1 MLLDH
6 NSCYEA
12 LVARDP
18 RFDGVLYVG
27 VTTTGVYCRPVCP
40 ARTPRRDR
48 CRFFANAAAAENAGF
63 RPCMRCRPE
72 LAPGAAVIDSAN
84 RIASSAAQRIEA
96 GALNEAGID
105 ELAAEFGVSSRQLR
119 RVVKRELGVTPTEL
133 AQTQRLLLAKG
144 LLTDSA
150 LPAIEIAFA
159 SGFSSVR
166 QFNSLFRERYG
177 LSPTAL
183 RRAQSQRT
191 AEQVLT
197 VRLGFRPPIAWG
209 LLLKFLADRAIP
221 GVESVEANRY
231 WRAMRIGQGKGQ
243 NTGQSTGQSTGQGTG
258 WISVERVEGSNA
270 LRVEVSLS
278 LARRLPSLL
287 ARIKNLFDL
296 DAHPQL
302 IEARL
307 GEDERLR
314 EMMKRHSGMRL
325 PGAFDG
331 FEMAMRAVLGQQISV
346 AAARTIAGRITEAFG
361 EPVETP
367 NPRLNRASVSAA
379 SLSQAGVA
387 DLTRLGLT
395 GKRAECLIAL
405 ARAVADGEVKLEP
418 GVDVDATIELLKR
431 LPGVGDWT
439 AQYIAMRAL
448 RWPDAFP
455 HTDLGLRKALGETS
469 SKRILEIAEGWRPW
483 RAYAL
488 MHLWNGLGQA
498 QKPGFLKT

>member
-27 VTTTGVYCRPVCP
+27 VMTTGVYCRPVCP

-72 LAPGAAVIDSAN
+72 LAPGAAIIDSAN

-96 GALNEAGID
+96 GALNEAGVD

-183 RRAQSQRT
+183 RRSQSHRT
-191 AEQVLT
+191 SEQVLT
-197 VRLGFRPPIAWG
+197 VRLGFRPPMAWG

-243 NTGQSTGQSTGQGTG
+243 STG
-258 WISVERVEGSNA
+258 WISVERVEDSNA

-314 EMMKRHSGMRL
+314 EMMKRHSGVRL

-379 SLSQAGVA
+379 SLSQAGVD

-395 GKRAECLIAL
+395 GKRSECLIAL
-405 ARAVADGEVKLEP
+405 ARTVADGEVKLEP
-418 GVDVDATIELLKR
+418 GVDVEATIERLKR

-455 HTDLGLRKALGETS
+455 YTDLGLRKALGETS

-488 MHLWNGLGQA
+488 MRIWNGLGQA
-498 QKPGFLKT
+498 QKHRE

>member
-6 NSCYEA
+6 KSCYEA

-48 CRFFANAAAAENAGF
+48 CQFFANAAAAENAGF
-63 RPCMRCRPE
+63 RPCLRCRPE
-72 LAPGAAVIDSAN
+72 LAPGNAVIDSAN

-133 AQTQRLLLAKG
+133 AQTQRLLLAKH

-166 QFNSLFRERYG
+166 QFNAIFRERYG

-183 RRAQSQRT
+183 RRSQSSRT
-191 AEQVLT
+191 AGQALT
-197 VRLGFRPPIAWG
+197 VRLGFRPPMAWP

-221 GVESVEANRY
+221 GVESVESNRY
-231 WRAMRIGQGKGQ
+231 WRAIQIGQGNGR
-243 NTGQSTGQSTGQGTG
+243 SRG
-258 WISVERVEGSNA
+258 WINVGLVEGANA
-270 LRVEVSLS
+270 LRVELSLS
-278 LARRLPSLL
+278 LARHLPSLL
-287 ARIKNLFDL
+287 ARVKNLFDL

-314 EMMKRHSGMRL
+314 ETAPWHSGLRL

-346 AAARTIAGRITEAFG
+346 AAARTIAGRITEAFA

-395 GKRAECLIAL
+395 GKRAECLIGL
-405 ARAVADGEVKLEP
+405 ARAVAEGEVNLEP
-418 GVDVDATIELLKR
+418 GVDAESTIERLKQ
-431 LPGVGDWT
+431 LPGIGDWT

-455 HTDLGLRKALGETS
+455 HSDLGLRKALGETS
-469 SKRILEIAEGWRPW
+469 SKRILEIAESWRPW

-488 MHLWNGLGQA
+488 MHLWNSQ
-498 QKPGFLKT
+498 

>member
-18 RFDGVLYVG
+18 RFDGILYVG

-96 GALNEAGID
+96 GALNEVGID

-183 RRAQSQRT
+183 RRSQSQRT

-197 VRLGFRPPIAWG
+197 VRLGFRPPMAWG

-243 NTGQSTGQSTGQGTG
+243 YTGQSAGQSIGQSIG

-307 GEDERLR
+307 GEDVRLR

-395 GKRAECLIAL
+395 GKRAECLITL

-418 GVDVDATIELLKR
+418 GVDVEATIERLKR

-469 SKRILEIAEGWRPW
+469 AKRILEIAEGWRPW

-498 QKPGFLKT
+498 QKHRE

>member
-1 MLLDH
+1 MQLDH

-63 RPCMRCRPE
+63 RPCLRCRPE
-72 LAPGAAVIDSAN
+72 LAPGAAIIDSAS
-84 RIASSAAQRIEA
+84 RIASSVARRIEA
-96 GALNEAGID
+96 GALNEAGVD

-133 AQTQRLLLAKG
+133 AQTQRLLLAKR

-166 QFNSLFRERYG
+166 QFNALFRERYG

-183 RRAQSQRT
+183 RRSQSPRT
-191 AEQVLT
+191 AEQALI
-197 VRLGFRPPIAWG
+197 VRLGFRPPMAWP

-221 GVESVEANRY
+221 GVEDVEANRY
-231 WRAMRIGQGKGQ
+231 WRAILISQGKGQGKGQ
-243 NTGQSTGQSTGQGTG
+243 CAG
-258 WISVERVEGSNA
+258 WINVERVEGENA

-278 LARRLPSLL
+278 LARHLPSLL

-314 EMMKRHSGMRL
+314 EMAPWHSGMRL

-331 FEMAMRAVLGQQISV
+331 FEMAMCAVLGQQISV

-367 NPRLNRASVSAA
+367 NPKLNRASVSAL

-395 GKRAECLIAL
+395 GKRAESLITL

-418 GVDVDATIELLKR
+418 GVDVEATIERLKQ
-431 LPGVGDWT
+431 LPGIGDWT

-455 HTDLGLRKALGETS
+455 HSDLGLSKALGETS
-469 SKRILEIAEGWRPW
+469 SKLILEIAENWRPW

-488 MHLWNGLGQA
+488 MHCWNGLGQA
-498 QKPGFLKT
+498 QKQ

>member
-12 LVARDP
+12 LAARDP

-48 CRFFANAAAAENAGF
+48 CLFFANAAAAENAGF
-63 RPCMRCRPE
+63 RPCLRCRPE
-72 LAPGAAVIDSAN
+72 LAPGNAVIDSAN

-96 GALNEAGID
+96 GALNETGID

-133 AQTQRLLLAKG
+133 AQTQRLLLAKH

-166 QFNSLFRERYG
+166 QFNALFRERYG

-183 RRAQSQRT
+183 RRSQSSRT
-191 AEQVLT
+191 AEQALT
-197 VRLGFRPPIAWG
+197 VRLGFRPPMAWP

-231 WRAMRIGQGKGQ
+231 WRATQIGHSK
-243 NTGQSTGQSTGQGTG
+243 G
-258 WISVERVEGSNA
+258 WINVERAEGANA

-278 LARRLPSLL
+278 LSRHLPSLL
-287 ARIKNLFDL
+287 ARVKNLFDL

-314 EMMKRHSGMRL
+314 ETAPLRPGLRL

-331 FEMAMRAVLGQQISV
+331 FEMSMRAVLGQQISV
-346 AAARTIAGRITEAFG
+346 AAARTIAGRITEAFA

-379 SLSQAGVA
+379 SLAQAGVA
-387 DLTRLGLT
+387 DLTRFGLT

-405 ARAVADGEVKLEP
+405 ARAVAEGEVKLEP
-418 GVDVDATIELLKR
+418 GVDVEATIERLKE
-431 LPGVGDWT
+431 LPGIGDWT

-448 RWPDAFP
+448 RWPDAFL
-455 HTDLGLRKALGETS
+455 HSDLGVRKALGETS
-469 SKRILEIAEGWRPW
+469 SKRILEIAERWRPW

-488 MHLWNGLGQA
+488 MRLWNGLGQE
-498 QKPGFLKT
+498 QKQ

>member
-12 LVARDP
+12 LLARDP

-27 VTTTGVYCRPVCP
+27 VKTTGVYCRPVCP

-63 RPCMRCRPE
+63 RPCLRCRPE
-72 LAPGAAVIDSAN
+72 LAPGNAVIDSAN

-133 AQTQRLLLAKG
+133 AQTQRLLLAKH

-166 QFNSLFRERYG
+166 QFNAIFRERYG
-177 LSPTAL
+177 LSPTAI
-183 RRAQSQRT
+183 RHSQNSRT
-191 AEQVLT
+191 AGQTLT
-197 VRLGFRPPIAWG
+197 VRLGFRPPMAWSWM
-209 LLLKFLADRAIP
+209 LKFLAGRAIP
-221 GVESVEANRY
+221 GVELVEDNRY
-231 WRAMRIGQGKGQ
+231 WRAMRIGPSKGP
-243 NTGQSTGQSTGQGTG
+243 SSG
-258 WISVERVEGSNA
+258 WINVARAESANA

-278 LARRLPSLL
+278 LARHLPSLL
-287 ARIKNLFDL
+287 ARVKNFFDL

-307 GEDERLR
+307 CEDERLR
-314 EMMKRHSGMRL
+314 KTVSQHSGLRL

-346 AAARTIAGRITEAFG
+346 AAARTIAGRITEAFA
-361 EPVETP
+361 EPVETQIP
-367 NPRLNRASVSAA
+367 QLNRASVSAA
-379 SLSQAGVA
+379 SLSQTGVV

-405 ARAVADGEVKLEP
+405 ARAVAEGEVKLEP
-418 GVDVDATIELLKR
+418 GADAEATIERLKQI
-431 LPGVGDWT
+431 PGIGDWT
-439 AQYIAMRAL
+439 AHYIAMRAL

-455 HTDLGLRKALGETS
+455 HSDLGLRKALGETS
-469 SKRILEIAEGWRPW
+469 SKRILEIAEKWRPW

-488 MHLWNGLGQA
+488 MHLWNSL
-498 QKPGFLKT
+498 

>member
-48 CRFFANAAAAENAGF
+48 CQFFANAAAAENAGF
-63 RPCMRCRPE
+63 RPCLRCRPE
-72 LAPGAAVIDSAN
+72 LAPGNAIIDSAN
-84 RIASSAAQRIEA
+84 RIASSAAQKIEA

-133 AQTQRLLLAKG
+133 AQTQRLLLAKH

-166 QFNSLFRERYG
+166 QFNALFRERYG
-177 LSPTAL
+177 LSPTAI
-183 RRAQSQRT
+183 RRSQSPRT
-191 AEQVLT
+191 EEQALT
-197 VRLGFRPPIAWG
+197 VRLGFRPPMDWP
-209 LLLKFLADRAIP
+209 LLMKFLADRAIP
-221 GVESVEANRY
+221 GVELVEDNRY
-231 WRAMRIGQGKGQ
+231 WRAARIGQGR
-243 NTGQSTGQSTGQGTG
+243 GQSKG
-258 WISVERVEGSNA
+258 WINVERVEGANA

-307 GEDERLR
+307 GRHERLR
-314 EMMKRHSGMRL
+314 DVAPWRSGLRL

-346 AAARTIAGRITEAFG
+346 AAARTIAGRITEAFA

-367 NPRLNRASVSAA
+367 IPNLNRASVSAA
-379 SLSQAGVA
+379 NLSQAGVA
-387 DLTRLGLT
+387 DLTRFGLT

-405 ARAVADGEVKLEP
+405 ARAVAEGEVKLGP
-418 GVDVDATIELLKR
+418 GVDVEATIERLKR
-431 LPGVGDWT
+431 LPGIGDWT

-455 HTDLGLRKALGETS
+455 HSDLGLRKALGETS
-469 SKRILEIAEGWRPW
+469 SKRILEIAESWRPW

-488 MHLWNGLGQA
+488 MHLWNGLGQ
-498 QKPGFLKT
+498 K

>member
-63 RPCMRCRPE
+63 RPCLRCRPE
-72 LAPGAAVIDSAN
+72 LAPGAAVIDSAS
-84 RIASSAAQRIEA
+84 RIASSAARRIEA

-133 AQTQRLLLAKG
+133 AQTQRLLLAKH

-150 LPAIEIAFA
+150 LPAVEIAFA

-166 QFNSLFRERYG
+166 QFNALFRERYG

-183 RRAQSQRT
+183 RRSQSPRT
-191 AEQVLT
+191 PEQALT
-197 VRLGFRPPIAWG
+197 VRLGFRPPMAWP

-221 GVESVEANRY
+221 GVESVEDNRY
-231 WRAMRIGQGKGQ
+231 WRATQVGQGKGR
-243 NTGQSTGQSTGQGTG
+243 SAG
-258 WISVERVEGSNA
+258 WINVERVEGANA
-270 LRVEVSLS
+270 LRVEISLS
-278 LARRLPSLL
+278 LARYLPSLL
-287 ARIKNLFDL
+287 ARVKNLFDL
-296 DAHPQL
+296 DAHPRL
-302 IEARL
+302 IETRL

-314 EMMKRHSGMRL
+314 ETVSRNSGLRL

-346 AAARTIAGRITEAFG
+346 AAARTIAGRITEAFA

-367 NPRLNRASVSAA
+367 NPKLNRASVSAA
-379 SLSQAGVA
+379 TLSQAGVA
-387 DLTRLGLT
+387 DLTRFGLT

-405 ARAVADGEVKLEP
+405 TRAVAEGEVKLEP
-418 GVDVDATIELLKR
+418 GVDVDATIVRLKQ
-431 LPGVGDWT
+431 LPGIGEWT

-448 RWPDAFP
+448 RWPDAFL
-455 HTDLGLRKALGETS
+455 HSDLGVRKALGETS
-469 SKRILEIAEGWRPW
+469 PKRILEIAESWRPW
-483 RAYAL
+483 RSYAL
-488 MHLWNGLGQA
+488 MHLWNGLGQT
-498 QKPGFLKT
+498 QKQ

>member
-63 RPCMRCRPE
+63 RPCLRCRPE
-72 LAPGAAVIDSAN
+72 LAPGAAIIDSAS
-84 RIASSAAQRIEA
+84 RIASSVARRIEA
-96 GALNEAGID
+96 GALNEAGVD

-133 AQTQRLLLAKG
+133 AQTQRLLLAKR

-166 QFNSLFRERYG
+166 QFNAIFRERYG

-183 RRAQSQRT
+183 RRSHSPRT
-191 AEQVLT
+191 AEQALT
-197 VRLGFRPPIAWG
+197 VRLGFRPPMAWSM
-209 LLLKFLADRAIP
+209 LLKFLADRAIP
-221 GVESVEANRY
+221 GVESVDANRY
-231 WRAMRIGQGKGQ
+231 WRAIRIGHGKGQ
-243 NTGQSTGQSTGQGTG
+243 SAG
-258 WISVERVEGSNA
+258 WINVERVEGENA
-270 LRVEVSLS
+270 LRVEISLS
-278 LARRLPSLL
+278 LARHLPSLL

-314 EMMKRHSGMRL
+314 EMAPWRSGLRL

-346 AAARTIAGRITEAFG
+346 AAARTIAGRITEAFA

-367 NPRLNRASVSAA
+367 NPKLNRASVSAP
-379 SLSQAGVA
+379 SLSQVGVA

-395 GKRAECLIAL
+395 GKRAESLIIL
-405 ARAVADGEVKLEP
+405 ARAVADREVKLEP
-418 GVDVDATIELLKR
+418 GVDVQATIERLKR
-431 LPGVGDWT
+431 LPGIGDWT

-455 HTDLGLRKALGETS
+455 HSDLGLSKALGETS
-469 SKRILEIAEGWRPW
+469 SKRILEIAENWRPW

-488 MHLWNGLGQA
+488 MHCWNGLVRTQ
-498 QKPGFLKT
+498 

>member
-6 NSCYEA
+6 DSCYEA
-12 LVARDP
+12 LAARDP

-48 CRFFANAAAAENAGF
+48 CKFFFNAAAAENAGF
-63 RPCMRCRPE
+63 RPCLRCRPE
-72 LAPGAAVIDSAN
+72 LAPGNAVIDSAS
-84 RIASSAAQRIEA
+84 RIASSAARRIEA

-105 ELAAEFGVSSRQLR
+105 ELAAEFGVSARQLR

-133 AQTQRLLLAKG
+133 AQTQRLLLAKR

-150 LPAIEIAFA
+150 LPAIEVAFA

-166 QFNSLFRERYG
+166 QFNALFRERYG

-183 RRAQSQRT
+183 RRSQNSRT
-191 AEQVLT
+191 AEQTLIL
-197 VRLGFRPPIAWG
+197 RLGFRPPMAWP

-231 WRAMRIGQGKGQ
+231 WRAVRLNQGKGQ
-243 NTGQSTGQSTGQGTG
+243 SVGQSAG
-258 WISVERVEGSNA
+258 WINVGRIEGENA

-278 LARRLPSLL
+278 LARHLPSLL
-287 ARIKNLFDL
+287 ARIRNLFDL

-307 GEDERLR
+307 GADARLR
-314 EMMKRHSGMRL
+314 ETVKRHSGLRL

-346 AAARTIAGRITEAFG
+346 AAARTIAGRITEAFA

-379 SLSQAGVA
+379 SLSQAKVA

-405 ARAVADGEVKLEP
+405 ARTVAEGEARLEP
-418 GVDVDATIELLKR
+418 GADVETTIDRLKQ
-431 LPGVGDWT
+431 LPGIGDWT

-455 HTDLGLRKALGETS
+455 HSDLGLRKALNETS
-469 SKRILEIAEGWRPW
+469 SKRIIEIAESWRPW

-488 MHLWNGLGQA
+488 MHLWNGAGETR
-498 QKPGFLKT
+498 K

>member
-6 NSCYEA
+6 DSCYEA
-12 LVARDP
+12 IRARDS

-27 VTTTGVYCRPVCP
+27 VKTTGVYCRPVCP
-40 ARTPRRDR
+40 AKTPRRDR
-48 CRFFANAAAAENAGF
+48 CQFFANAAAAENAGF
-63 RPCMRCRPE
+63 RPCLRCRPE
-72 LAPGAAVIDSAN
+72 LAPGNAVIDSAN
-84 RIASSAAQRIEA
+84 RIASSAARRIEA

-133 AQTQRLLLAKG
+133 AQTQRLLLAKH

-166 QFNSLFRERYG
+166 QFNAIFHERYG

-183 RRAQSQRT
+183 RRSQNSKT
-191 AEQVLT
+191 AGQALT
-197 VRLGFRPPIAWG
+197 VRLGFRPPMAW
-209 LLLKFLADRAIP
+209 LWLLKFLAGRAIP
-221 GVESVEANRY
+221 GVESVEDNRY
-231 WRAMRIGQGKGQ
+231 WRAIQIGAGKDACAQKGQ
-243 NTGQSTGQSTGQGTG
+243 KG
-258 WISVERVEGSNA
+258 WINVERVEGANA

-278 LARRLPSLL
+278 LARHLPSLL
-287 ARIKNLFDL
+287 AGVKNLFDL

-307 GEDERLR
+307 CEDERLR
-314 EMMKRHSGMRL
+314 ETVGRSPGLRL

-346 AAARTIAGRITEAFG
+346 AAARTIAGRITEAFA
-361 EPVETP
+361 ESVETP

-405 ARAVADGEVKLEP
+405 ACAVAEGGIKLVP
-418 GVDVDATIELLKR
+418 GADAEATIDRLKQV
-431 LPGVGDWT
+431 PGIGDWT
-439 AQYIAMRAL
+439 AHYIAMRAL

-455 HTDLGLRKALGETS
+455 HSDLGLRKALRETS
-469 SKRILEIAEGWRPW
+469 SKRILEIAEKWRPW

-488 MHLWNGLGQA
+488 MHLWNQ
-498 QKPGFLKT
+498 

>member
-12 LVARDP
+12 LAARDS

-27 VTTTGVYCRPVCP
+27 VKTTGVYCRPVCP
-40 ARTPRRDR
+40 ARTPRSDR

-63 RPCMRCRPE
+63 RPCLRCRPE
-72 LAPGAAVIDSAN
+72 LAPGNAIIDSGP

-105 ELAAEFGVSSRQLR
+105 ELAAEFGMSSRQLR

-133 AQTQRLLLAKG
+133 AQTQRLLLAKQ

-166 QFNSLFRERYG
+166 QFNAIFRERYG

-183 RRAQSQRT
+183 RRSQSSR
-191 AEQVLT
+191 AAGEALT
-197 VRLGFRPPIAWG
+197 IRLGFRPPMAWSW
-209 LLLKFLADRAIP
+209 LLKFLAGRAIP
-221 GVESVEANRY
+221 GVELVEDNRY
-231 WRAMRIGQGKGQ
+231 WRAIQIGQGKGE
-243 NTGQSTGQSTGQGTG
+243 SKG
-258 WISVERVEGSNA
+258 WIAVERAEGANA
-270 LRVEVSLS
+270 LRVEVSMS

-287 ARIKNLFDL
+287 ARVKYLFDL

-307 GEDERLR
+307 SKDKRLNEAAPWR
-314 EMMKRHSGMRL
+314 SGLRL

-346 AAARTIAGRITEAFG
+346 AAARTIAGRITEAFSDR
-361 EPVETP
+361 VETP

-379 SLSQAGVA
+379 NLSQAGVA

-395 GKRAECLIAL
+395 GKRAECLIGL
-405 ARAVADGEVKLEP
+405 ARAVAGGDVSLEP
-418 GVDVDATIELLKR
+418 GGDAEATIERLKQ
-431 LPGVGDWT
+431 LPGIGDWT
-439 AQYIAMRAL
+439 AHYIAMRAL

-455 HTDLGLRKALGETS
+455 HSDLGLRKALGETS
-469 SKRILEIAEGWRPW
+469 SKRILEIAENWRPW

-488 MHLWNGLGQA
+488 MRLWNSLSE
-498 QKPGFLKT
+498 

>member
-27 VTTTGVYCRPVCP
+27 VKTTGVYCRPVCP

-63 RPCMRCRPE
+63 RPCLRCRPE
-72 LAPGAAVIDSAN
+72 LAPGNAVIDSGR
-84 RIASSAAQRIEA
+84 RIASSAAKRIEA

-105 ELAAEFGVSSRQLR
+105 ELAAEFGLSSRQLR

-133 AQTQRLLLAKG
+133 AQTQRLLLAKH

-166 QFNSLFRERYG
+166 QFNAIFRERYG

-183 RRAQSQRT
+183 RRSQNSRTTGQS
-191 AEQVLT
+191 LT
-197 VRLGFRPPIAWG
+197 IRLGFRPPLSWPW
-209 LLLKFLADRAIP
+209 LLKFLAGRAIP
-221 GVESVEANRY
+221 GVEVVEDNRY
-231 WRAMRIGQGKGQ
+231 WRAIQIGQNKGQ
-243 NTGQSTGQSTGQGTG
+243 SKG
-258 WISVERVEGSNA
+258 WINVERVESANA

-278 LARRLPSLL
+278 LVRHLPSLL
-287 ARIKNLFDL
+287 ARVKNLFDL

-307 GEDERLR
+307 GEDERLCK
-314 EMMKRHSGMRL
+314 MAPWHAGLRL

-346 AAARTIAGRITEAFG
+346 AAARTIAGRITEVFA

-367 NPRLNRASVSAA
+367 ISRLNRVSVSAA
-379 SLSQAGVA
+379 KLSQAGVA
-387 DLTRLGLT
+387 DLVRLGLT
-395 GKRAECLIAL
+395 GKRAECLIEL
-405 ARAVADGEVKLEP
+405 ARAIAEGEVKLEP
-418 GVDVDATIELLKR
+418 GGDAEATIERLKQ
-431 LPGVGDWT
+431 LPGIGDWT
-439 AQYIAMRAL
+439 AHYIAMRAL

-455 HTDLGLRKALGETS
+455 HSDLGLRKALGETS
-469 SKRILEIAEGWRPW
+469 SKRILEIAENWRPW

-488 MHLWNGLGQA
+488 MHLWNSL
-498 QKPGFLKT
+498 

>member
-63 RPCMRCRPE
+63 RPCLRCRPE
-72 LAPGAAVIDSAN
+72 LAPGAAIIDSAN

-133 AQTQRLLLAKG
+133 AQTQRLLLAKH

-150 LPAIEIAFA
+150 LPAIEVAFA
-159 SGFSSVR
+159 SGFTSVR
-166 QFNSLFRERYG
+166 QFNALFRERYG

-183 RRAQSQRT
+183 RRSQNSRA
-191 AEQVLT
+191 AEQSLT
-197 VRLGFRPPIAWG
+197 VRLSFRPPIAWPA
-209 LLLKFLADRAIP
+209 LLKFLADRAIP

-231 WRAMRIGQGKGQ
+231 WRATQIGKSKGQ
-243 NTGQSTGQSTGQGTG
+243 SRGQSRG
-258 WISVERVEGSNA
+258 WINVERVEGANA
-270 LRVEVSLS
+270 LRVEVSFS
-278 LARRLPSLL
+278 LARHLPALL

-307 GEDERLR
+307 GEDKRLR
-314 EMMKRHSGMRL
+314 EMVERLPGLRL

-346 AAARTIAGRITEAFG
+346 AAARTIAGRITEAFADQ
-361 EPVETP
+361 VETP

-379 SLSQAGVA
+379 SLAQANVA
-387 DLTRLGLT
+387 DLTRFGLT

-405 ARAVADGEVKLEP
+405 ARAVAEGEVRLEP
-418 GVDVDATIELLKR
+418 GVDVEATIELLKR
-431 LPGVGDWT
+431 LPGIGDWT

-455 HTDLGLRKALGETS
+455 HTDLGVRKALGETS
-469 SKRILEIAEGWRPW
+469 PKRILEIAESWRPW

-488 MHLWNGLGQA
+488 MRLWNGLC
-498 QKPGFLKT
+498 

>member
-27 VTTTGVYCRPVCP
+27 VMTTGVYCRPVCP

-63 RPCMRCRPE
+63 RPCLRCRPE
-72 LAPGAAVIDSAN
+72 LAPGAAVIDSAS
-84 RIASSAAQRIEA
+84 RIASSVARRIEA

-133 AQTQRLLLAKG
+133 AQTQRLLLAKR

-166 QFNSLFRERYG
+166 QFNALFRERYG

-183 RRAQSQRT
+183 RRSQSPRT
-191 AEQVLT
+191 AEQALT
-197 VRLGFRPPIAWG
+197 VRLGFRPPMAWP

-221 GVESVEANRY
+221 GVEYVEANRY
-231 WRAMRIGQGKGQ
+231 WRAIQISQGKVQSKGQ
-243 NTGQSTGQSTGQGTG
+243 AKGQAKG
-258 WISVERVEGSNA
+258 WINVERVEGENA

-278 LARRLPSLL
+278 LARHLPSLL

-296 DAHPQL
+296 DAHPQQ

-314 EMMKRHSGMRL
+314 EMAPWHSGLRL

-346 AAARTIAGRITEAFG
+346 AAARTIAGRITEAFA

-367 NPRLNRASVSAA
+367 NPKLNRASVSAA
-379 SLSQAGVA
+379 SLSLAGVA

-395 GKRAECLIAL
+395 GKRAECLITL

-418 GVDVDATIELLKR
+418 GVDVEATIERLKR
-431 LPGVGDWT
+431 LPGIGDWT

-455 HTDLGLRKALGETS
+455 HSDLGLSKALGETS
-469 SKRILEIAEGWRPW
+469 PKRILEIAENWRPW

-488 MHLWNGLGQA
+488 MHCWNGLGQT
-498 QKPGFLKT
+498 Q

>member
-6 NSCYEA
+6 KSCYEA

-48 CRFFANAAAAENAGF
+48 CQFFANAAAAENAGF
-63 RPCMRCRPE
+63 RPCLRCRPE
-72 LAPGAAVIDSAN
+72 LAPGNAVIDSAN

-105 ELAAEFGVSSRQLR
+105 KLAAEFGVSSRQLR

-133 AQTQRLLLAKG
+133 AQTQRLLLAKH

-166 QFNSLFRERYG
+166 QFNAIFRERYG

-183 RRAQSQRT
+183 RRSQSSRT
-191 AEQVLT
+191 AGQALT
-197 VRLGFRPPIAWG
+197 VRLGFRPPMAWP

-221 GVESVEANRY
+221 GVESVESNRY
-231 WRAMRIGQGKGQ
+231 WRAIQIGQGNGR
-243 NTGQSTGQSTGQGTG
+243 SRG
-258 WISVERVEGSNA
+258 WINVGLVEGANA
-270 LRVEVSLS
+270 LRVELSLS
-278 LARRLPSLL
+278 LARHLPSLL
-287 ARIKNLFDL
+287 ARVKNLFDL

-314 EMMKRHSGMRL
+314 ETAPWHSGLRL

-346 AAARTIAGRITEAFG
+346 AAARTIAGRITEAFA

-395 GKRAECLIAL
+395 GKRAECLIGL
-405 ARAVADGEVKLEP
+405 ARAVAEGEVNLEP
-418 GVDVDATIELLKR
+418 GVDAESTIERLKQ
-431 LPGVGDWT
+431 LPGIGDWT

-455 HTDLGLRKALGETS
+455 HSDLGLRKAMGETS
-469 SKRILEIAEGWRPW
+469 SKRILEIAESWRPW

-488 MHLWNGLGQA
+488 MHLWNSQ
-498 QKPGFLKT
+498 

>member
-6 NSCYEA
+6 DSCYEA
-12 LVARDP
+12 LRARDP

-27 VTTTGVYCRPVCP
+27 VKTTGVYCRPVCP

-63 RPCMRCRPE
+63 RPCLRCRPE

-84 RIASSAAQRIEA
+84 RIASAAAQRIEA

-133 AQTQRLLLAKG
+133 AQTQRLLLAKR

-150 LPAIEIAFA
+150 LPAIEVAFA

-166 QFNSLFRERYG
+166 QFNATFRERYG
-177 LSPTAL
+177 LSPTAI
-183 RRAQSQRT
+183 RRSQSSKT
-191 AEQVLT
+191 AGQTLT
-197 VRLGFRPPIAWG
+197 VSLGFRPPMAWPW
-209 LLLKFLADRAIP
+209 LLKFLAGRAIP
-221 GVESVEANRY
+221 GVELVEDNRY
-231 WRAMRIGQGKGQ
+231 WRAIRVNQ
-243 NTGQSTGQSTGQGTG
+243 NSGQSSGQSSG
-258 WISVERVEGSNA
+258 WINVERIEGANA

-278 LARRLPSLL
+278 LSRHLPSLL

-307 GEDERLR
+307 CGDERLR
-314 EMMKRHSGMRL
+314 ETVKRHSGLRL

-346 AAARTIAGRITEAFG
+346 AAARTIAGRIAEAFA
-361 EPVETP
+361 ESVETP

-379 SLSQAGVA
+379 SLSQAGAA

-405 ARAVADGEVKLEP
+405 ARAVAEGEVKLEP
-418 GVDVDATIELLKR
+418 GADAEATIARLKR
-431 LPGVGDWT
+431 IPGIGDWT
-439 AQYIAMRAL
+439 AHYIAMRAL

-455 HTDLGLRKALGETS
+455 HSDLGLRKALGETS
-469 SKRILEIAEGWRPW
+469 PKRILEIAEKWRPW

-488 MHLWNGLGQA
+488 MHLWNQ
-498 QKPGFLKT
+498 

>member
-12 LVARDP
+12 LTARDP

-63 RPCMRCRPE
+63 RPCLRCRPE

-133 AQTQRLLLAKG
+133 AQTQRLLLAKH

-150 LPAIEIAFA
+150 LPVIEIAFA

-166 QFNSLFRERYG
+166 QFNALFRERYG
-177 LSPTAL
+177 LSPTAV
-183 RRAQSQRT
+183 RRSQSSRT
-191 AEQVLT
+191 AGQALT
-197 VRLGFRPPIAWG
+197 VRLGFRPPMAWP

-221 GVESVEANRY
+221 GVESVESNRY
-231 WRAMRIGQGKGQ
+231 WRAIQIGQDNDQ
-243 NTGQSTGQSTGQGTG
+243 TRGQSRGQSRG
-258 WISVERVEGSNA
+258 WINVELVEGANA
-270 LRVEVSLS
+270 LRVDVSIS
-278 LARRLPSLL
+278 LARHLPSLL

-296 DAHPQL
+296 DAHPQQ

-307 GEDERLR
+307 GED
-314 EMMKRHSGMRL
+314 
-325 PGAFDG
+325 
-331 FEMAMRAVLGQQISV
+331 
-346 AAARTIAGRITEAFG
+346 
-361 EPVETP
+361 
-367 NPRLNRASVSAA
+367 
-379 SLSQAGVA
+379 
-387 DLTRLGLT
+387 
-395 GKRAECLIAL
+395 
-405 ARAVADGEVKLEP
+405 
-418 GVDVDATIELLKR
+418 
-431 LPGVGDWT
+431 
-439 AQYIAMRAL
+439 
-448 RWPDAFP
+448 
-455 HTDLGLRKALGETS
+455 
-469 SKRILEIAEGWRPW
+469 
-483 RAYAL
+483 
-488 MHLWNGLGQA
+488 
-498 QKPGFLKT
+498 

>member
-1 MLLDH
+1 MPLDH

-27 VTTTGVYCRPVCP
+27 VKTTGVYCRPVCP

-48 CRFFANAAAAENAGF
+48 CQFFANAAAAENAGF
-63 RPCMRCRPE
+63 RPCLRCRPE
-72 LAPGAAVIDSAN
+72 LAPGNAVIDLGR
-84 RIASSAAQRIEA
+84 RIASSAAKRIEA

-105 ELAAEFGVSSRQLR
+105 ELAAEFGLSSRQLR

-133 AQTQRLLLAKG
+133 AQTQRLLLAKH

-150 LPAIEIAFA
+150 LPAIEVAFA

-166 QFNSLFRERYG
+166 QFNAIFRERYG

-183 RRAQSQRT
+183 RRSQNSRT
-191 AEQVLT
+191 AGQSLT
-197 VRLGFRPPIAWG
+197 IRLGFRPPLAWPW
-209 LLLKFLADRAIP
+209 LLKFLAGRAIP
-221 GVESVEANRY
+221 GVELVEDNRY
-231 WRAMRIGQGKGQ
+231 WRAIQIGQSKGQ
-243 NTGQSTGQSTGQGTG
+243 GSG
-258 WISVERVEGSNA
+258 WINVDRVEGANA

-278 LARRLPSLL
+278 LARHLPSLL
-287 ARIKNLFDL
+287 DRVKNLFDL

-314 EMMKRHSGMRL
+314 KMAPWHSGLRL

-346 AAARTIAGRITEAFG
+346 AAARTIAGRITEAFS

-379 SLSQAGVA
+379 QLSQAGVA

-395 GKRAECLIAL
+395 GKRAECLIEL

-418 GVDVDATIELLKR
+418 GVDAEATIERLKQ
-431 LPGVGDWT
+431 LPGIGDWT
-439 AQYIAMRAL
+439 AHYIAMRAL

-455 HTDLGLRKALGETS
+455 HSDLGLRKALGETS
-469 SKRILEIAEGWRPW
+469 SKRILEIAENWRPW

-488 MHLWNGLGQA
+488 MHLWNSLS
-498 QKPGFLKT
+498 

>member
-6 NSCYEA
+6 DNCYEA
-12 LVARDP
+12 LAARDP

-48 CRFFANAAAAENAGF
+48 CRFFANAATAENAGF
-63 RPCMRCRPE
+63 RPCLRCRPE

-133 AQTQRLLLAKG
+133 AQTQRLLLAKR

-166 QFNSLFRERYG
+166 QFNALFRERYG
-177 LSPTAL
+177 LSPTAI
-183 RRAQSQRT
+183 RRSQNGQST
-191 AEQVLT
+191 DGILT
-197 VRLGFRPPIAWG
+197 IELGYRPPMAWP

-221 GVESVEANRY
+221 GVELVESGRY
-231 WRAMRIGQGKGQ
+231 WRAAHFGQGKGGS
-243 NTGQSTGQSTGQGTG
+243 NGQSAG
-258 WISVERVEGSNA
+258 WITVERSERGNA
-270 LRVEVSLS
+270 LIVEVSLS
-278 LARRLPSLL
+278 LARRLPLLL
-287 ARIKNLFDL
+287 ARVKNLFDL

-302 IEARL
+302 IEAHLERH
-307 GEDERLR
+307 ERLR
-314 EMMKRHSGMRL
+314 EIVKRQSGLRL

-346 AAARTIAGRITEAFG
+346 AAARTIAGRITEAFA

-387 DLTRLGLT
+387 DLTRFGLT

-405 ARAVADGEVKLEP
+405 ARAVASREVMLEP
-418 GVDVDATIELLKR
+418 GVDVEATIERLKE
-431 LPGVGDWT
+431 LPGIGDWT

-448 RWPDAFP
+448 RWPDAFL
-455 HTDLGLRKALGETS
+455 HSDLGVRKALGETS
-469 SKRILEIAEGWRPW
+469 SKRILEIAESWRPW

-488 MHLWNGLGQA
+488 MHLWNGLGQ
-498 QKPGFLKT
+498 QKK

>member
-40 ARTPRRDR
+40 ARTPRSDR
-48 CRFFANAAAAENAGF
+48 CRFFTAAAAAENAGF
-63 RPCMRCRPE
+63 RPCLRCRPE
-72 LAPGAAVIDSAN
+72 LAPGAAMIDSAN

-96 GALNEAGID
+96 GALNESGID
-105 ELAAEFGVSSRQLR
+105 DLAAEFGVSARQLR
-119 RVVKRELGVTPTEL
+119 RVVKQELGVTPTEL
-133 AQTQRLLLAKG
+133 AQTQRLLLAKR

-166 QFNSLFRERYG
+166 QFNALFRERYG
-177 LSPTAL
+177 LSPTSL
-183 RRAQSQRT
+183 RRSRNSQRT
-191 AEQVLT
+191 EEVLSIK
-197 VRLGFRPPIAWG
+197 LSFRPPMSWAT
-209 LLLKFLADRAIP
+209 LLKFLADRAIP
-221 GVESVEANRY
+221 GVESVENNSY
-231 WRAMRIGQGKGQ
+231 WRAVMISHGKGQ
-243 NTGQSTGQSTGQGTG
+243 IRG
-258 WISVERVEGSNA
+258 WINVERAGNENT
-270 LRVEVSLS
+270 LRVEVSHSLS
-278 LARRLPSLL
+278 RALPSLL
-287 ARIKNLFDL
+287 AKIKNLFDL

-307 GEDERLR
+307 GRHELLCDLV
-314 EMMKRHSGMRL
+314 KRQSGLRL

-346 AAARTIAGRITEAFG
+346 AAARTIAGRITDAFG
-361 EPVETP
+361 EQIETP
-367 NPRLNRASVSAA
+367 NPNLNRVSVSATRLA
-379 SLSQAGVA
+379 QAGA
-387 DLTRLGLT
+387 GDLTRLGLT
-395 GKRAECLIAL
+395 GKRAECLISL
-405 ARAVADGEVKLEP
+405 ARAAAEEDIRLEP
-418 GVDVDATIELLKR
+418 GVDVPSTIERLKQ
-431 LPGVGDWT
+431 LPGIGDWT

-455 HTDLGLRKALGETS
+455 HTDLGLRKALGES
-469 SKRILEIAEGWRPW
+469 SPKRILEISENWRPW

-488 MHLWNGLGQA
+488 MHLWNSLGH
-498 QKPGFLKT
+498 K

>member
-1 MLLDH
+1 MLFDH

-27 VTTTGVYCRPVCP
+27 VTSTGVYCRPVCP

-63 RPCMRCRPE
+63 RPCLRCRPE

-133 AQTQRLLLAKG
+133 AQTQRLLLAKH

-166 QFNSLFRERYG
+166 QFNALFRERYG

-183 RRAQSQRT
+183 RRSHSPRM
-191 AEQVLT
+191 AEQALT
-197 VRLGFRPPIAWG
+197 MRLSFRPPMAWPM
-209 LLLKFLADRAIP
+209 LLKFLAVRAIP
-221 GVESVEANRY
+221 GVELVEDHRY
-231 WRAMRIGQGKGQ
+231 WRATRIGQ
-243 NTGQSTGQSTGQGTG
+243 SRG
-258 WISVERVEGSNA
+258 WINVKRVEGANA

-278 LARRLPSLL
+278 LARHLPSLL
-287 ARIKNLFDL
+287 ARVKRLFDL

-307 GEDERLR
+307 GEDDRLR
-314 EMMKRHSGMRL
+314 KVAPWHSGLRL
-325 PGAFDG
+325 PGAFEG

-346 AAARTIAGRITEAFG
+346 AAARTIAGRITEAFA
-361 EPVETP
+361 EPIETP
-367 NPRLNRASVSAA
+367 NPLLNRASVSAA

-387 DLTRLGLT
+387 DLTRFGLT

-405 ARAVADGEVKLEP
+405 ARAVAEGDVKLEP
-418 GVDVDATIELLKR
+418 GVDVEATIERLKQ
-431 LPGVGDWT
+431 LPGIGDWT

-455 HTDLGLRKALGETS
+455 HSDLGLRKALGETS
-469 SKRILEIAEGWRPW
+469 SKRILEIAESWRPW

-488 MHLWNGLGQA
+488 MHLWNCLG
-498 QKPGFLKT
+498 

>member
-12 LVARDP
+12 LVTRDP

-48 CRFFANAAAAENAGF
+48 CRFFATAAAAENAGF
-63 RPCMRCRPE
+63 RPCLRCRPE
-72 LAPGAAVIDSAN
+72 LAPGAALIDSAN
-84 RIASSAAQRIEA
+84 RIASSAAHRIEA

-105 ELAAEFGVSSRQLR
+105 DLAAEFGVSSRQLR

-133 AQTQRLLLAKG
+133 AQTQRLLLAKR
-144 LLTDSA
+144 LLTDSS

-183 RRAQSQRT
+183 RRSRNSQT
-191 AEQVLT
+191 GEEALT
-197 VRLGFRPPIAWG
+197 IKLSFRPPMAWTT
-209 LLLKFLADRAIP
+209 LLKFLADRAIP
-221 GVESVEANRY
+221 GVESVEADRY
-231 WRAMRIGQGKGQ
+231 WRAVKIGQS
-243 NTGQSTGQSTGQGTG
+243 NGQSNGPYKG
-258 WISVERVEGSNA
+258 WIIVERAENENT

-278 LARRLPSLL
+278 LARALPSLL

-307 GEDERLR
+307 GSHERLR
-314 EMMKRHSGMRL
+314 EMVDRRPGLRL

-346 AAARTIAGRITEAFG
+346 AAARTIAGRITAAFG
-361 EPVETP
+361 EPIETP
-367 NPRLNRASVSAA
+367 NPNLNRVSVSAA
-379 SLSQAGVA
+379 LLAQAGGA
-387 DLTRLGLT
+387 DLTRFGLT

-405 ARAVADGEVKLEP
+405 ARAVAGGEVKLEP
-418 GVDVDATIELLKR
+418 GVDVAATIERLKQ
-431 LPGVGDWT
+431 LPGIGDWT
-439 AQYIAMRAL
+439 AHYIAMRAL

-455 HTDLGLRKALGETS
+455 HSDLGLRKALGES
-469 SKRILEIAEGWRPW
+469 SPKRILEIAENWRPW

-488 MHLWNGLGQA
+488 MHLWNSQ
-498 QKPGFLKT
+498 

>member
-12 LVARDP
+12 LAARDP

-48 CRFFANAAAAENAGF
+48 CRFFINAAAAENAGF
-63 RPCMRCRPE
+63 RPCLRCRPE
-72 LAPGAAVIDSAN
+72 LAPGSAVIDSAN

-105 ELAAEFGVSSRQLR
+105 DLAAEFGLSSRQLR

-133 AQTQRLLLAKG
+133 AQTRRLLLAKH
-144 LLTDSA
+144 LLTDSS

-166 QFNSLFRERYG
+166 QFNSVFRERYG

-183 RRAQSQRT
+183 RRSQRPHT
-191 AEQVLT
+191 AGQALT
-197 VRLGFRPPIAWG
+197 LRLGFRPPMAWTW
-209 LLLKFLADRAIP
+209 LLQFLASRAIP
-221 GVESVEANRY
+221 GVELVEAGRY
-231 WRAMRIGQGKGQ
+231 WRAIQIGQSNRQNKDSDKGAKRGPQ
-243 NTGQSTGQSTGQGTG
+243 RGAQRG
-258 WISVERVEGSNA
+258 WIIVERIEGANA
-270 LRVEVSLS
+270 LRVEISLS
-278 LARRLPSLL
+278 LAQHLPSLL
-287 ARIKNLFDL
+287 ARVKSLFDL

-314 EMMKRHSGMRL
+314 EMVSRHSGLRL

-346 AAARTIAGRITEAFG
+346 AAARTIAGRITEAFA

-367 NPRLNRASVSAA
+367 NPRLNRASVTAA

-387 DLTRLGLT
+387 DLTRLGVT

-405 ARAVADGEVKLEP
+405 SRAVADGEVKLEP
-418 GVDVDATIELLKR
+418 GGDAGATIERLKQ
-431 LPGVGDWT
+431 LPGIGDWT

-448 RWPDAFP
+448 RCPDAFP
-455 HTDLGLRKALGETS
+455 HSDLGLRKALGETS
-469 SKRILEIAEGWRPW
+469 SKRILQIAESWRPW

-488 MHLWNGLGQA
+488 MHLWNSLSQ
-498 QKPGFLKT
+498 

>member
-27 VTTTGVYCRPVCP
+27 VKSTGVYCRPVCP

-48 CRFFANAAAAENAGF
+48 CQFFANAAAAENAGF
-63 RPCMRCRPE
+63 RPCLRCRPE
-72 LAPGAAVIDSAN
+72 LAPGNAVIDSGR
-84 RIASSAAQRIEA
+84 RIASSAAKRIEA

-105 ELAAEFGVSSRQLR
+105 ELAAEFGLSSRQLR

-133 AQTQRLLLAKG
+133 AQTQRLLLAKH

-150 LPAIEIAFA
+150 LPAIEVAFA

-166 QFNSLFRERYG
+166 QFNAIFHERYG

-183 RRAQSQRT
+183 RRSQNSRT
-191 AEQVLT
+191 AGQSLT
-197 VRLGFRPPIAWG
+197 IRLGFRPPLAWPW
-209 LLLKFLADRAIP
+209 LLKFLAGRAIP
-221 GVESVEANRY
+221 GVELVEDNRY
-231 WRAMRIGQGKGQ
+231 WRAIQIGQSKGQ
-243 NTGQSTGQSTGQGTG
+243 GSGQG
-258 WISVERVEGSNA
+258 WINVDRVEGANA

-278 LARRLPSLL
+278 LARHLPSLL
-287 ARIKNLFDL
+287 DRVKNLFDL

-314 EMMKRHSGMRL
+314 KMAPWHSGLRL

-346 AAARTIAGRITEAFG
+346 AAARTIAGRITEAFA

-379 SLSQAGVA
+379 KLSQAGVA
-387 DLTRLGLT
+387 DLTGLGLT
-395 GKRAECLIAL
+395 GKRAECLIEL

-418 GVDVDATIELLKR
+418 GVDAEATIEQLKQ
-431 LPGVGDWT
+431 LPGIGDWT
-439 AQYIAMRAL
+439 AHYIAMRAL

-455 HTDLGLRKALGETS
+455 HSDLGLRKALGETS
-469 SKRILEIAEGWRPW
+469 SKRILEIAENWRPW

-488 MHLWNGLGQA
+488 MHLWNSLS
-498 QKPGFLKT
+498 

>member
-48 CRFFANAAAAENAGF
+48 CRFFANPAAAENAGF
-63 RPCMRCRPE
+63 RPCLRCRPE
-72 LAPGAAVIDSAN
+72 LAPGAAVIDSGS
-84 RIASSAAQRIEA
+84 RIASSVARRIEA

-105 ELAAEFGVSSRQLR
+105 ELAAEFGVSPRQLR

-133 AQTQRLLLAKG
+133 AQTQRLLLAKH

-150 LPAIEIAFA
+150 LPAIEVAFA

-183 RRAQSQRT
+183 RRSQSSRT
-191 AEQVLT
+191 AGQALT
-197 VRLGFRPPIAWG
+197 VRLGFRPPMAWPW
-209 LLLKFLADRAIP
+209 LLNFLAGRAIP
-221 GVESVEANRY
+221 GVESVEADRY
-231 WRAMRIGQGKGQ
+231 WRAIRLGQC
-243 NTGQSTGQSTGQGTG
+243 TG
-258 WISVERVEGSNA
+258 WINVGRVEGANA

-278 LARRLPSLL
+278 LARYLPSLL
-287 ARIKNLFDL
+287 ARVKNLFDL

-314 EMMKRHSGMRL
+314 ETVSRHSGLRL

-379 SLSQAGVA
+379 RLSQAGVA
-387 DLTRLGLT
+387 DLTRFGLT

-405 ARAVADGEVKLEP
+405 AQAVADGAVKLEP
-418 GVDVDATIELLKR
+418 GVDAETTIERLKQ
-431 LPGVGDWT
+431 LPGIGDWT

-455 HTDLGLRKALGETS
+455 HSDLGLRKALGETS
-469 SKRILEIAEGWRPW
+469 SKRILEIAENWRPW

-488 MHLWNGLGQA
+488 MHLWHGLS
-498 QKPGFLKT
+498 

>member
-12 LVARDP
+12 LVTRDP

-40 ARTPRRDR
+40 ARTPHRDH

-63 RPCMRCRPE
+63 RPCLRCRPE
-72 LAPGAAVIDSAN
+72 LAPGNAIIDSAN

-133 AQTQRLLLAKG
+133 AQTQRLLLAKH

-166 QFNSLFRERYG
+166 QFNALFRERYG
-177 LSPTAL
+177 LSPTAI
-183 RRAQSQRT
+183 RRSQSPRT
-191 AEQVLT
+191 AEQALT
-197 VRLGFRPPIAWG
+197 VRLGFRPPMDWP
-209 LLLKFLADRAIP
+209 LLMKFLADRAIP
-221 GVESVEANRY
+221 GVELVEDNRY
-231 WRAMRIGQGKGQ
+231 WRAALIGQGR
-243 NTGQSTGQSTGQGTG
+243 GQSKG
-258 WISVERVEGSNA
+258 WINVERVEGANA

-296 DAHPQL
+296 EAHPQL

-314 EMMKRHSGMRL
+314 EMVTRHSGLRL

-346 AAARTIAGRITEAFG
+346 AAARTIAGRITEAFA

-367 NPRLNRASVSAA
+367 NQKLNRASVSAA
-379 SLSQAGVA
+379 NLSQAVVA
-387 DLTRLGLT
+387 DLARLGLT
-395 GKRAECLIAL
+395 GKRAECLITL

-418 GVDVDATIELLKR
+418 GVDVEATIERLKQ
-431 LPGVGDWT
+431 LPGIGDWT

-455 HTDLGLRKALGETS
+455 HSDLGLRKALGETS
-469 SKRILEIAEGWRPW
+469 PKRILEIAESWRPW

-488 MHLWNGLGQA
+488 MHLWSGLSQ
-498 QKPGFLKT
+498 